1 MKATADSSFGKRVR
15 GAGIATAVS
24 LVVAACGGPAA
35 SVSPTPV
42 PSAAPDRPSV
52 EPTHSPAAATASA
65 LEPRAE
71 WVLTEHTGEPTW
83 SPMLLR
89 AAATNGDRLVAV
101 GGKIC
106 DTPQFSYEMPC
117 DAGIWNAPAEDPSAL
132 GPVPANDD
140 LFIGTA
146 NPIIGPFPGTTDV
159 AAGPGGFVAIGHRG
173 MPSTA
178 IEPVIWVSADGLS
191 WQLAEMGRHFD
202 EATLEAVSAGGPGF
216 VIVGKVTHA
225 AAPRAAVWVS
235 ADGRSWERVPAG
247 EAFDVGGYI
256 EVGHRISG
264 GMSRVAA
271 YADGSGLVA
280 IGTRCDA
287 GGTLTD
293 PGQMGGGDTCRAA
306 SWTSADGIDWTQTAP
321 DLETHWWLTSIA
333 AMGDAVIAVGG
344 TFESTGQP
352 SAAVALVSRD
362 GTAWEATRLEN
373 VPRLD
378 LVVEVPDGVIAFST
392 DERALRAWASS
403 DGLSWVEITGIP
415 QVEGLAVVDGIGAT
429 VVGERLVVVGS
440 AETDLHQA
448 DSPFVSF
455 TLVGPARVT
464 NP

>member
-1 MKATADSSFGKRVR
+1 
-15 GAGIATAVS
+15 
-24 LVVAACGGPAA
+24 
-35 SVSPTPV
+35 
-42 PSAAPDRPSV
+42 
-52 EPTHSPAAATASA
+52 
-65 LEPRAE
+65 
-71 WVLTEHTGEPTW
+71 
-83 SPMLLR
+83 
-89 AAATNGDRLVAV
+89 
-101 GGKIC
+101 
-106 DTPQFSYEMPC
+106 
-117 DAGIWNAPAEDPSAL
+117 
-132 GPVPANDD
+132 VPANDD

-235 ADGRSWERVPAG
+235 ADGRAWERVG
-247 EAFDVGGYI
+247 DREAFTVGGYI
-256 EVGHRISG
+256 NTGEMPMSG
-264 GMSRVAA
+264 GMSRVAPL
-271 YADGSGLVA
+271 ADGGGLVA
-280 IGTRCDA
+280 IGSRCQD
-287 GGTLTD
+287 GGTLMD
-293 PGQMGGGDTCRAA
+293 PGPMGSGDSCRTAA
-306 SWTSADGIDWTQTAP
+306 WTSPDGIDWTQTAP
-321 DLETHWWLTSIA
+321 DLETHWSLMSIA

-344 TFESTGQP
+344 NFESTGQP
-352 SAAVALVSRD
+352 SAGVSLISRD
-362 GTAWEATRLEN
+362 GSAWETTRLEN

-378 LVVEVPDGVIAFST
+378 VVVGVPDGVIAFST
-392 DERALRAWASS
+392 GDRALRAWASS
-403 DGLSWVEITGIP
+403 DGRTWTEIPGIP
-415 QVEGLAVVDGIGAT
+415 QVEGLAVVRDIGAT